1 MNEKYLK
8 NLSEEEKYILRD
20 KGTEKPFS
28 GVYNNFYDAGVFICR
43 ACKSPLYESNTKF
56 NSGCGWPSFDDQI
69 DGAINCYEDL
79 SGGRV
84 RTEICCAKCD
94 GHLGHVFHG
103 ENLTIKN
110 TRHCV
115 NSLSI
120 QFKPYKNLELS
131 TLAGGNFWYLDKL
144 YRNLTG
150 VYLLHVGY
158 MGGKIEHSTYEQVQS
173 GKTNHSEVVQIYFEP
188 SIISYRHILSV
199 FFNHCVY
206 LNKKLKLVNNW
217 HKPIIYFN
225 SKEQKEQ
232 AENLLSNQS
241 AKTSCLA
248 TIQVK
253 AETVFF
259 RAEEQHQNYIN
270 KKNL

>member
-1 MNEKYLK
+1 MIRLMV
-8 NLSEEEKYILRD
+8 LLI
-20 KGTEKPFS
+20 G
-28 GVYNNFYDAGVFICR
+28 
-43 ACKSPLYESNTKF
+43 
-56 NSGCGWPSFDDQI
+56 
-69 DGAINCYEDL
+69 YEDL

-103 ENLTIKN
+103 KNLTIKN

-120 QFKPYKNLELS
+120 QFKAYKNLELS

-173 GKTNHSEVVQIYFEP
+173 GKTNHSEVVQIYF
-188 SIISYRHILSV
+188 
-199 FFNHCVY
+199 
-206 LNKKLKLVNNW
+206 
-217 HKPIIYFN
+217 
-225 SKEQKEQ
+225 
-232 AENLLSNQS
+232 
-241 AKTSCLA
+241 
-248 TIQVK
+248 
-253 AETVFF
+253 
-259 RAEEQHQNYIN
+259 
-270 KKNL
+270 